1 MELSAIWYFSA
12 ILANAVVIGLLVYIA
27 VLATAYYIERRIAL
41 RSRPRTYT
49 LRKLNPGEERKWH
62 DQF

>member
-27 VLATAYYIERRIAL
+27 VLGTAYYIERCVSMR
-41 RSRPRTYT
+41 
-49 LRKLNPGEERKWH
+49 E
-62 DQF
+62 

>member
-27 VLATAYYIERRIAL
+27 VLATAYYIERCLSL
-41 RSRPRTYT
+41 RESR
-49 LRKLNPGEERKWH
+49 RKEFHHRRAGR
-62 DQF
+62 